1 MGFQKCISYS
11 KHFHSYYQSF
21 LAITPVQLASLNLS
35 TLFFNIKLN
44 FAILTLETQKI
55 FLNKL
60 RQISNLPKNT
70 YLVTMDAE
78 SVYTNIDGEEG
89 AETCRIKSENH
100 ENKNVQINFN
110 CVDT

>member
-1 MGFQKCISYS
+1 MHKLFEAFPFLLPVVSCYNSCTARLSEFI
-11 KHFHSYYQSF
+11 HSF
-21 LAITPVQLASLNLS
+21 LQYQA
-35 TLFFNIKLN
+35 KLCN
-44 FAILTLETQKI
+44 SYIRDTKD

-60 RQISNLPKNT
+60 KQISNLPKNT